1 MLRAAEHLSRDSFC
15 VLLSLIALSFLLSSP
30 GHAQSAAHPHRKIV
44 SQVDPEYPMLLRE
57 AHIEG
62 LVRLELTV
70 RPNGT
75 VSDVRV
81 KGGNPMLAQYACRA
95 ALRWRYGP
103 SPTESVEEVVF
114 SFLLNPR

>member
-1 MLRAAEHLSRDSFC
+1 LRAGERLSRDSFC
-15 VLLSLIALSFLLSSP
+15 LLLSLFALWFLLPSLSR
-30 GHAQSAAHPHRKIV
+30 AQSAAHPHRKVI
-44 SQVDPEYPMLLRE
+44 SQIDPEYPMLFRD

-75 VSDVRV
+75 VADVRV

-95 ALRWRYGP
+95 ALRWRYAP
-103 SPTESVEEVVF
+103 SPTESVEEAVF
-114 SFLLNPR
+114 NFRLNPR